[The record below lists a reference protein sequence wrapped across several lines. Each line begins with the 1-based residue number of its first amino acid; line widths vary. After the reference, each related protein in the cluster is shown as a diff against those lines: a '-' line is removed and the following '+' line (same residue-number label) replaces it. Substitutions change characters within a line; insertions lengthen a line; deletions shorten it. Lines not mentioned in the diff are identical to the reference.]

1 MQHRTTIQ
9 SWGAI
14 ALASVCIAGTGYV
27 LFEDVIRGG
36 NINVGHVTGVIALIV
51 TIAAGHMLWPRLLT
65 RPFAALGLALL
76 FAGGTG
82 YVVITSAGRTAH
94 VMADKALEASAA
106 NARYAQ
112 AMADLDAARKA
123 AALSKAA
130 AAKECATGKKTRCE
144 GTQTTA
150 DRDDAYMWT
159 LQVRADRL
167 KPVSAQSD
175 YLQAAQLISLIWGKP
190 VAEVEAHLKL
200 AIPFL
205 LVLLCEA
212 GAVVFGNLAFE
223 HKQLA
228 PPPQVQALTFE
239 GPYTP
244 QDIKDIKATLTIT
257 KADVLKMQAKGM
269 KQHQIA
275 AVYDVNPGRISELLN
290 GKLESL
296 KV

>member
-1 MQHRTTIQ
+1 MKTTTTIQ

-36 NINVGHVTGVIALIV
+36 AVNVGHVTGVIALIV
-51 TIAAGHMLWPRLLT
+51 TIAAGHMLWPRIWS

-94 VMADKALEASAA
+94 VMADKALEASEA
-106 NARYAQ
+106 NARYTR
-112 AMADLDAARKA
+112 AMADLDRARDVA
-123 AALSKAA
+123 AASKAA
-130 AAKECATGKKTRCE
+130 AARECATGKGKRCD
-144 GTQTTA
+144 GMAATA

-159 LQVRADRL
+159 LQVRADRM

-175 YLQAAQLISLIWGKP
+175 YLQAAKLIAVITGKP
-190 VAEVEAHLKL
+190 ERTIEANL
-200 AIPFL
+200 ALLVPFL

-223 HKQLA
+223 HRQLPA
-228 PPPQVQALTFE
+228 PPQVHALSFE
-239 GPYTP
+239 RP
-244 QDIKDIKATLTIT
+244 LTKPEVDELKSVLKIT
-257 KADVLKMQAKGM
+257 KTDVVRMQAQGL

-275 AVYDVNPGRISELLN
+275 ALYDINPGRISELLT
-290 GKLESL
+290 GKRES
-296 KV
+296 VEV